1 MTGKTIS
8 HYRILERLGAGGMGV
23 VYKAE
28 DLKLKRFVALKFLPE
43 ELSRDRHALERFQ
56 REAQAASALNHP
68 HICTIYDIDEGE
80 VGQASRLVTPG
91 GPQGPPHRMHFI
103 AMELLEGRTLRETI
117 ASQPLPAEQLLDLG
131 IQIAD
136 ALEAAHRKGIIH
148 RDLKPAN
155 IFVTGPASGHPGQAK
170 ILDFGLAKLAEGE
183 RPGDETQTAQD
194 VIVGT
199 VAYMSPEQARGEDL
213 DARTDLFSLGVV
225 LYGMATG
232 QQAFTGSTFAALF
245 DAILHKAPTSP
256 VRLNP
261 GCPAELER
269 IINRAL
275 EKDRKFRYQT
285 AKDLLADL
293 SRLKRA
299 LSAGQSPPAARPE
312 QASII
317 VLPLEN
323 LSPDPENAFFADGL
337 TDELIAELSQ
347 VRSLRVISRTSA
359 MLFKGARKS
368 VPAIA
373 QEVNVRYVLEGTVRR
388 AGANVRVTAQLIDA
402 ATDTHLWAERYT
414 GTLEDVFELQERL
427 ARHIV
432 EALKVTLTADEDHR
446 LAARQIP
453 DARAFDC
460 YLRARQAMYGWTQA
474 GLDRALELTSQA
486 VEITGPNAV
495 LYATLGEIH
504 FWYRDTGIRTDE
516 QTLQSAGSWAAKALE
531 LAPDCA
537 RAFQVKGLIEWK
549 RGDMRGAVRDLGRA
563 VELGGGADSLWILS
577 WVSAQVGRMADAR
590 RYGDRAVSV
599 DPGNW
604 LSRLAQSGVALISG
618 DVEAAVAAARR
629 MVDLAGAEPMAKM
642 WAGMISAHAG
652 REEEACR
659 LLRQAAASG
668 EAWSVGGAVWDAALR
683 QDRKAF
689 RRAVADNPLLELAK
703 MDKEFSWWLAD
714 SFALMGDTDEALR
727 WLESAIDLGFTNH
740 HFWSEIDPF
749 LAPLR
754 PDPCFQA
761 LMNRARDKQRAFE
774 R

>member
-1 MTGKTIS
+1 MIGEIIS
-8 HYRILERLGAGGMGV
+8 HYRILEKLGSGGMGV

-28 DLKLKRFVALKFLPE
+28 DLKLKRTVALKFLPQE
-43 ELSRDRHALERFQ
+43 VSRDRHVLERFQ

-68 HICTIYDIDEGE
+68 HICTIYDIDEAEGR
-80 VGQASRLVTPG
+80 Q
-91 GPQGPPHRMHFI
+91 FI

-117 ASQPLPAEQLLDLG
+117 AGQPLPTEQLLDLG

-136 ALEAAHRKGIIH
+136 ALEAAHRKGIVH
-148 RDLKPAN
+148 RDIKPAN
-155 IFVTGPASGHPGQAK
+155 IFVTQRGQAK
-170 ILDFGLAKLAEGE
+170 ILDFGLAKLAERE
-183 RPGDETQTAQD
+183 RQADETQTAEGT
-194 VIVGT
+194 IVGT
-199 VAYMSPEQARGEDL
+199 VAYMSPEQARGAEL
-213 DARTDLFSLGVV
+213 DARTDLYSFGAV
-225 LYGMATG
+225 LHEMAG
-232 QQAFTGSTFAALF
+232 GR
-245 DAILHKAPTSP
+245 PP
-256 VRLNP
+256 VGL
-261 GCPAELER
+261 AEIIGKTLER
-269 IINRAL
+269 
-275 EKDRKFRYQT
+275 DRDLRYQT
-285 AKDLLADL
+285 AQDLLADL
-293 SRLKRA
+293 TRLKRS
-299 LSAGQSPPAARPE
+299 LSAGQVSAAVRPE

-317 VLPLEN
+317 VLPFEN

-337 TDELIAELSQ
+337 TDELIAELSK
-347 VRSLRVISRTSA
+347 VRALRVISRTSA

-368 VPAIA
+368 VPVIA

-388 AGANVRVTAQLIDA
+388 AGASVRITAQLIDA
-402 ATDTHLWAERYT
+402 ATDTHLWAERYP

-432 EALKVTLTADEDHR
+432 EALKVTLTADEDQR

-549 RGDMRGAVRDLGRA
+549 RGDMRGAIRDLGWA

-577 WVSAQVGRMADAR
+577 WVSAQVGRMTDAR

-604 LSRLAQSGVALISG
+604 LSRLAQSGVALVSG
-618 DVEAAVAAARR
+618 DVEAAVAAARS

-683 QDRKAF
+683 RDREAF
-689 RRAVADNPLLELAK
+689 CRAVADNPWLELAK

-714 SFALMGDTDEALR
+714 SFALMGDTEDALR

-740 HFWSEIDPF
+740 RFWSEIDPF

-754 PDPCFQA
+754 SDPRFQA
-761 LMNRARDKQRAFE
+761 LMARARERQRAFE
-774 R
+774 G